1 MSRRLAVVLITVAI
15 ASAGRPALPAAAQKA
30 DPWEILKK
38 IVLVPG
44 VSRHEAKASDFVQAA
59 LPSSFKVQ
67 RDAQH
72 NVWFTVGSGR
82 PHLLF
87 VAHIDELGWT
97 VESVTS
103 QGRARLRGTGGLL
116 AQTLPGR
123 AVLIHTA
130 GGPVAGVIAPRPGY
144 DERRPEGQTPAA
156 QPAAAV
162 PPAAPAAAQA
172 PAQPASPRVVEDF
185 EVELGVATEAE
196 AAALGVKAGD
206 PVTAKKAL
214 WELSPDILTA
224 RAVDDRAGC
233 AALLAA
239 ALRLDWSRV
248 RGGTMTFAWDVQEE
262 TGLNGARELAK
273 TLTPDYV
280 FAIDTFVSSDSPLES
295 KRLAYTPVGGG
306 MVIRASDSSS
316 LVPKAQLERVL
327 GLARGRGIPVQVGS
341 SRGGNDGSVFVPL
354 GAVDIPLSWPG
365 AYAHSLIEKIDRHD
379 LEALTNLIV
388 ALVEEWR

>member
-1 MSRRLAVVLITVAI
+1 MTRRFALALFAAPIVVSGVT
-15 ASAGRPALPAAAQKA
+15 ALTAAAPKA

-44 VSRHEAKASDFVQAA
+44 VSRHETRASDFVQSA
-59 LPSSFKVQ
+59 LPSSLNVQ

-72 NVWFTVGSGR
+72 NVWFSVGSGR

-87 VAHIDELGWT
+87 VAHSDELGWT
-97 VESVTS
+97 VEGVTP

-123 AVLIHTA
+123 PVIIHAA
-130 GGPVAGVIAPRPGY
+130 GGPVAGVITPRPGY
-144 DERRPEGQTPAA
+144 DERPESAPTPV
-156 QPAAAV
+156 QPAV
-162 PPAAPAAAQA
+162 PVTAQA
-172 PAQPASPRVVEDF
+172 PAQPAPARVVEEF
-185 EVELGVATEAE
+185 EVDLGVGTEAE

-206 PVTAKKAL
+206 PVTVKKML

-239 ALRLDWSRV
+239 ALRLDWSKV
-248 RGGTMTFAWDVQEE
+248 RGGTVTFAWDVQEE
-262 TGLNGARELAK
+262 IGLFGARELSK
-273 TLTPDYV
+273 TLAPDYV
-280 FAIDTFVSSDSPLES
+280 FAIDTFVATDSPLES
-295 KRLAYTPVGGG
+295 RRLAFTPVGGG
-306 MVIRASDSSS
+306 MVIRASDSSN

-327 GLARGRGIPVQVGS
+327 DVARGRRIPVQVGS

-379 LEALTNLIV
+379 LEALTSLIV
-388 ALVEEWR
+388 ALAEDWR